1 MYNFHALY
9 PSGIYCNE
17 SMTYIY
23 RRDDCMFSHG
33 TYPKGLLFAAF
44 GLGILLGLY
53 FPVKAMLFILA
64 LMLIALGV
72 ITCQR

>member
-1 MYNFHALY
+1 MF
-9 PSGIYCNE
+9 
-17 SMTYIY
+17 
-23 RRDDCMFSHG
+23 RRG
-33 TYPKGLLFAAF
+33 YYPKGLVFAAF
-44 GLGILLGLY
+44 GLGIILGLY